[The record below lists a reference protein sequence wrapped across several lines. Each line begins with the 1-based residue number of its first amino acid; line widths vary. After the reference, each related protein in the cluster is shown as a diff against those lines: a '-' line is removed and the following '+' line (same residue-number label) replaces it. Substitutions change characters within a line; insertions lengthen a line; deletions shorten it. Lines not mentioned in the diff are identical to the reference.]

1 MLGDAPFA
9 GPLTGAVEAAVPASY
24 NDLFPD
30 PAIRDHVGWV
40 WYQRT
45 VRVPRGWAAE
55 RIFVRLDAATHHG
68 KVYAGDTLVA
78 EHSGG
83 YTPFEA
89 DITDLVRAG
98 EEFRLTIGVSNE
110 LTETTIPPGT
120 ITTGRDGRRTQRYQH
135 DFYNYAGL
143 HRSVWLHSVPA

>member
-1 MLGDAPFA
+1 MLKPRNTASRELVSLDGLWDFATDAMVGDAPFA
-9 GPLTGAVEAAVPASY
+9 GPLQTTLEAPGPASY
-24 NDLFPD
+24 TDLFPD

-45 VRVPRGWAAE
+45 VHVPRGWDGE

-68 KVYAGDTLVA
+68 RVYVGDTLVA

-89 DITDLVRAG
+89 DITDLVQAG
-98 EEFRLTIGVSNE
+98 EEF
-110 LTETTIPPGT
+110 
-120 ITTGRDGRRTQRYQH
+120 
-135 DFYNYAGL
+135 
-143 HRSVWLHSVPA
+143 

>member
-1 MLGDAPFA
+1 MLKPRNTPSREVVSLDGLWSFATDAMVGADPFT
-9 GPLTGAVEAAVPASY
+9 GPLQTTLEAPVPASY

-30 PAIRDHVGWV
+30 PAIREHVGWV

-45 VRVPRGWAAE
+45 VHVPRGWE
-55 RIFVRLDAATHHG
+55 RERVLVRVDAATHHG
-68 KVYAGDTLVA
+68 RVYVDDSLVA

-89 DITDLVRAG
+89 DITELVTAG

-110 LTETTIPPGT
+110 LTNETIPP
-120 ITTGRDGRRTQRYQH
+120 
-135 DFYNYAGL
+135 
-143 HRSVWLHSVPA
+143 